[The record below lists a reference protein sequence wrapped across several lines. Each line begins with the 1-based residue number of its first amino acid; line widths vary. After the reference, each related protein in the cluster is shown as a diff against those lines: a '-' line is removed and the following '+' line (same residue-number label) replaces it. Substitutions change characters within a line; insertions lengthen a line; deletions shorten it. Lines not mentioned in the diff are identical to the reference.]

1 MGDRMAV
8 DVDRLR
14 DSGPAFDAVASDV
27 GGVLRQLSAALDA
40 EGTCWGED
48 ALGMTFGAQYGPVAR
63 VVRTGFA
70 ELDNGIADIASAV
83 RIAAGNA
90 AAADDLASGRL
101 D

>member
-1 MGDRMAV
+1 
-8 DVDRLR
+8 
-14 DSGPAFDAVASDV
+14 
-27 GGVLRQLSAALDA
+27 
-40 EGTCWGED
+40 
-48 ALGMTFGAQYGPVAR
+48 VAR